1 MCALGQNKLMIYFSD
16 IVNIYGAKHPANLKQ
31 YCSIVHNTVLGDY
44 GSKVTNVTP
53 HASVIIIIIIAIF
66 KPVIVFL
73 TKLIFPFVC
82 K

>member
-1 MCALGQNKLMIYFSD
+1 MIYFSD
-16 IVNIYGAKHPANLKQ
+16 IVSIYGAKHPANLKQ
-31 YCSIVHNTVLGDY
+31 YCSIVHTTVLADY

-53 HASVIIIIIIAIF
+53 HTSIIFAIF